1 MSIKLLCNVKRQNK
15 LPGSFKAIE
24 FINKFNEKVIDL
36 LPTKLLISPKALM
49 EWFIDRHFELSPDE
63 EWKNIVELLKQKTD
77 KTGEIVDQIG
87 FHGKSYLLSNG
98 TIIGLQEEHTLFLDP
113 EHPIH
118 LPHYGVCGSL
128 DDWKKYIAPAAVH
141 SSRIMLAIGN
151 ALSGYLLFLV
161 NIESGGFNLFG
172 KSSIGKTTTEK
183 IGISISGPRSN
194 LQSWNFTKTGA
205 EDLAYGHNDNHL
217 ALDELKTLD
226 GDPTRA
232 TQKAS
237 EFIYSISSGKGKS
250 RSKKYESHQK
260 SWRVVLLSTG
270 ELSLAKHAKNGHSRR
285 MEGEEVRVIDVP
297 ADAGKGLGIY
307 ETLPEEFTDASS
319 YAEYLDQQSQQYY
332 GTAQEAF
339 LEKLIAEI
347 NEENA
352 EQTVKDQLAEWMEKF
367 RSKCGVDQESGV
379 DVRFANRFAL
389 ACAAGCLAVKY
400 GVLPFTRQDV
410 FEGISA
416 CYKAALVMKPENW
429 EEQLIRHEEKLSEYL
444 TSKEFPALA
453 SQESWSKKEIEKND
467 GFSHTVNG
475 IQLIVLKPDV
485 VRSLIPEFYLKDV
498 MRSCKSKGYLL
509 PGADGSNTRS
519 IALNG
524 KKVRHYCFVWPQD
537 KSNIAA
543 TKKLIKGYSMKMKQN
558 NEE

>member
-1 MSIKLLCNVKRQNK
+1 MSVKILCNVKRQNK

-24 FINKFNEKVIDL
+24 FIDKFCDKKIEL
-36 LPTKLLISPKALM
+36 FPTKLLLSPKALK
-49 EWFIDRHFELSPDE
+49 EWLIDRHFELSPDE
-63 EWKNIVELLKQKTD
+63 EWKDIIELLKQKSD

-87 FHGKSYLLSNG
+87 FHGKNYLLPNG
-98 TIIGLQEEHTLFLDP
+98 TIIGPQEDHTLFLDP

-118 LPHYGVCGSL
+118 LPHYGVSGSL
-128 DDWKKYIAPAAVH
+128 GDWKQYIAPAALH

-151 ALSGYLLFLV
+151 AFSGYLLFLV

-226 GDPTRA
+226 GDPTTA
-232 TQKAS
+232 AQKAS

-250 RSKKYESHQK
+250 RSQKYESHQK
-260 SWRVVLLSTG
+260 IWRVVILSTG
-270 ELSLAKHAKNGHSRR
+270 ELSLANHAKNGHSRR

-297 ADAGKGLGIY
+297 ADASKGLGIY
-307 ETLPEEFTDASS
+307 ESLPKEFTDASS

-332 GTAQEAF
+332 GTAQAAF
-339 LEKLIAEI
+339 LEQLIAEI

-352 EQTVKDQLAEWMEKF
+352 EQAVKDQLAEWMEKF
-367 RSKCGVDQESGV
+367 RSKCSVDQESGV
-379 DVRFANRFAL
+379 DVRFANRFAF

-400 GVLPFTRQDV
+400 GILPFTTKDV
-410 FEGISA
+410 FKGISA
-416 CYKAALVMKPENW
+416 CYKAALAMKPESL

-444 TSKEFPALA
+444 TSKEFPALD
-453 SQESWSKKEIEKND
+453 SKKSWSKQEIEKHD
-467 GFSHTVNG
+467 GFTHTIND
-475 IQLIVLKPDV
+475 IQLIVLKPNV
-485 VRSLIPEFYLKDV
+485 VKNLIPEFYLKDV
-498 MRSCKSKGYLL
+498 LNTYKLEGYLL

-519 IALNG
+519 ITLNG
-524 KKVRHYCFVWPQD
+524 KKVRHYCFVWPRD

-543 TKKLIKGYSMKMKQN
+543 AKKLMKSYL
-558 NEE
+558 

>member
-1 MSIKLLCNVKRQNK
+1 MSIKILCNVKRQNK

-36 LPTKLLISPKALM
+36 LPTKLLINTRALM

-63 EWKNIVELLKQKTD
+63 EWKDIIELLKQKTD

-87 FHGKSYLLSNG
+87 FHGRNYLLPNG
-98 TIIGLQEEHTLFLDP
+98 TIIGPQEEHTLFLDP

-118 LPHYGVCGSL
+118 LPHYGVSGSL
-128 DDWKKYIAPAAVH
+128 DDWKQYIAPAALH

-172 KSSIGKTTTEK
+172 RSSIGKTTTEK
-183 IGISISGPRSN
+183 AGISISGPRSN

-226 GDPTRA
+226 GDPA
-232 TQKAS
+232 VAAQKAS
-237 EFIYSISSGKGKS
+237 EFVYSISSGKGKS
-250 RSKKYESHQK
+250 RSKRYESHQK

-270 ELSLAKHAKNGHSRR
+270 ELSLAKHAKNGQSRR

-307 ETLPEEFTDASS
+307 ESLPEEFTDASS

-332 GTAQEAF
+332 GTAQAAF
-339 LEKLIAEI
+339 LEKLIADI
-347 NEENA
+347 NA
-352 EQTVKDQLAEWMEKF
+352 ENPETHVKGQLIKWMGLF
-367 RSKCGVDQESGV
+367 RKKCGVDQESGI

-389 ACAAGCLAVKY
+389 AYAAGCLAVKY
-400 GVLPFTRQDV
+400 GVLPFTRKDV

-416 CYKAALVMKPENW
+416 CYKAALSMKPESW
-429 EEQLIRHEEKLSEYL
+429 EEQVTRQDEKLSDYL
-444 TSKEFPALA
+444 TTEEFPALD
-453 SQESWSKKEIEKND
+453 SKKSWSKKEIEEND
-467 GFSHTVNG
+467 GFSHIINK
-475 IQLIVLKPDV
+475 IQLIALKPDV
-485 VRSLIPEFYLKDV
+485 VRSLISEFYLKDV
-498 MRSCKSKGYLL
+498 LSNCKSEGYLL

-519 IALNG
+519 ITLNNE
-524 KKVRHYCFVWPQD
+524 KIRYYCFVWPRD

-543 TKKLIKGYSMKMKQN
+543 AKKLIEGYSVKMKQN